1 MASISSPSPPPNLHF
16 PSPKF
21 SSSLPLRSPSSLPF
35 SLHSHHSL
43 SADATA
49 LCRCVNPASG
59 SPSPSD
65 DSVNRGWDSMLQ
77 DVVRN
82 AIKRFDSYVNSLRNE
97 ALAAGVAE
105 KDGSEKENREPEN
118 EEWDWDRWRKHFQ
131 DIDEQERLVSI
142 LKSQLS
148 RAVHVED
155 YDDAARLKVAIA
167 AAATSDSV
175 GRVISHLNKAIEE
188 ERYSDA
194 AFLRD
199 KAGAGLVGWWAGISK
214 DANDPHGLI
223 IRITPEHGRYVA
235 RSYSP
240 RQLATSAAG
249 VPLFEIFLTVNKKGE
264 YKLQAVYLK
273 RRGGAQT
280 SPVASSKASNAAERL
295 GSVES
300 PEGRSELFV
309 VSTEDPESGDDK
321 DDGSDPAEGMPG
333 FQNVLKDMIPGVKV
347 KVLKVTA
354 SEKVDKDLISKV
366 IEQIIEEE
374 EDEDLDEDEEED
386 EEEEKE
392 NETESLEIED
402 VKSESDQE
410 GDDDIE
416 INTSPETIGR
426 EEQNEI
432 AVKLV
437 IGGLAQKLSSNLSA
451 RDLLRVPAKLENGRG
466 LFSFTVEKEGNQ
478 RDGHGKGKSSSD
490 RSIKFQGQRSVD
502 HVMFDLAKFIGRGK
516 VPSKV
521 LKDVGELISLTL
533 SQAQNHQP
541 LSGSTVFNR
550 IEIPASTDPL
560 NGLYIGAHGLYSSE
574 VIQLRRRFGQWQE
587 EGGARG
593 HSDVEFYE
601 YVEAFKLTG
610 DPYVPAG
617 QVAFRAKVGKRYQLP
632 HKGIIP
638 EEFGVIARYKGQ
650 GRLAE
655 PGFRNPRWVDGELV
669 ILDGKYIKAG
679 PVVGFVYWAPEY
691 HFLVFFNRLRLQP

>member
-1 MASISSPSPPPNLHF
+1 M
-16 PSPKF
+16 
-21 SSSLPLRSPSSLPF
+21 LP
-35 SLHSHHSL
+35 
-43 SADATA
+43 
-49 LCRCVNPASG
+49 
-59 SPSPSD
+59 
-65 DSVNRGWDSMLQ
+65 

-82 AIKRFDSYVNSLRNE
+82 AIKLCGSYVNSLRNE
-97 ALAAGVAE
+97 ALGTGKNASVAQ
-105 KDGSEKENREPEN
+105 KDGSEKENREPEDG
-118 EEWDWDRWRKHFQ
+118 EWDWDRWRKHFQ

-148 RAVHVED
+148 RAVDSED
-155 YDDAARLKVAIA
+155 YEDAARLKVAIA
-167 AAATSDSV
+167 AAATNDSV

-214 DANDPHGLI
+214 NANDPHGLI

-273 RRGGAQT
+273 RRGGVHP
-280 SPVASSKASNAAERL
+280 SSIASSKASNAAERL
-295 GSVES
+295 SSVES

-321 DDGSDPAEGMPG
+321 DDGSDSAEGISG

-347 KVLKVTA
+347 KVLKVTP

-374 EDEDLDEDEEED
+374 EDEEEEEG
-386 EEEEKE
+386 EEEEEEEGEEKE

-402 VKSESDQE
+402 VKSERDQQ

-416 INTSPETIGR
+416 INTGPETIGR
-426 EEQNEI
+426 EEQKEI

-451 RDLLRVPAKLENGRG
+451 RDLLRVPAKLENGRD
-466 LFSFTVEKEGNQ
+466 LFSFTVEKEVNQ
-478 RDGHGKGKSSSD
+478 QDDHGKGKSSSD
-490 RSIKFQGQRSVD
+490 KSIKIQGQRSVD

-541 LSGSTVFNR
+541 LSGSTIFNR
-550 IEIPASTDPL
+550 IEVPASSDPL
-560 NGLYIGAHGLYSSE
+560 NGLYIGTHGLYSSE
-574 VIQLRRRFGQWQE
+574 VIQLRRRFGQWQQDP
-587 EGGARG
+587 ARES
-593 HSDVEFYE
+593 SDLEFYE

-617 QVAFRAKVGKRYQLP
+617 QVR
-632 HKGIIP
+632 I
-638 EEFGVIARYKGQ
+638 
-650 GRLAE
+650 
-655 PGFRNPRWVDGELV
+655 
-669 ILDGKYIKAG
+669 
-679 PVVGFVYWAPEY
+679 
-691 HFLVFFNRLRLQP
+691 